1 MWTEENNRLKKN
13 FSFENFSAAFAFI
26 TQVALLAE
34 KMNHH
39 PEWSNSYNQVSIQLY
54 THEVGNKITDLDRKM
69 ASEIDLIFQKS
80 LE

>member
-13 FSFENFSAAFAFI
+13 FSFKNFSAAFAFI

-39 PEWSNSYNQVSIQLY
+39 PEWSNSYNQVSIQLC

-69 ASEIDLIFQKS
+69 ATEIDLLFQKALS
-80 LE
+80 

>member
-1 MWTEENNRLKKN
+1 MWKEENNRLKKN
-13 FSFENFSAAFAFI
+13 FSFDNFSEAFAFI

-39 PEWSNSYNQVSIQLY
+39 PEWSNIYNQVSIQLY

-69 ASEIDLIFQKS
+69 ATEIDLIFQKS